1 MGTNYYLT
9 PKGFDKVSEI
19 NKSTFKILN
28 EIKNDYCKSINELVN
43 KAYESHKIYKE
54 VLDIGDVNNI
64 DCRLI
69 YDFEIPE
76 IHLCKISFGWCPS
89 FESTE
94 YYRSFNEFK
103 EFYNKYKDD
112 FDITDE
118 YNRYLTIDELEKIAT
133 TAKENAKEFHSK
145 SNSCGIIY
153 YSVDEYGF
161 EWTSTHFS

>member
-19 NKSTFKILN
+19 NKTTLKVLN
-28 EIKNDYCKSINELVN
+28 EIRDNYCKSIKELIDEASKN
-43 KAYESHKIYKE
+43 HKIYKE
-54 VLDIGDVNNI
+54 VLDIQDIDNI

-76 IHLCKISFGWCPS
+76 IHICKLSFGWCPS

-94 YYRSFNEFK
+94 YYSNFNEFK

-118 YNRYLTIDELEKIAT
+118 YNRYLTIDELESLAT

-145 SNSCGIIY
+145 FNSCGVAY
-153 YSVDEYGF
+153 YTTDNYGF
-161 EWTSTHFS
+161 EWTNTHFS